1 MAANHCARI
10 VRPIAAPQLK
20 QLVDQSRAHPNE
32 TLFVKF
38 ASAFCG
44 ACKASKPAIDQ
55 ALRMSQKCHNVVE
68 LDSDVADAT
77 ADGFNVKALPTMI
90 AMKGGR
96 VVGKMEGSQEPA
108 AYQRFFA
115 KHSTGE

>member
-1 MAANHCARI
+1 VADKYCARI

-20 QLVDQSRAHPNE
+20 QLVDQSKANPNA

-77 ADGFNVKALPTMI
+77 ADGFGVKALPTMI

-96 VVGKMEGSQEPA
+96 VVGKMEGSHEPA

-115 KHSTGE
+115 KHSSGE